1 MLKAAPSVKKEHS
14 FQVSV
19 WMPAPRPP
27 PKWGIL
33 GTVGKW
39 RSSTILYQNFLQTAA
54 RERAG
59 KKDQQLSQHL
69 AVPLDVVSVD
79 TVKNYLLRQHKTVVQ
94 ALRTKQQWCS
104 IPEPILTAIVW
115 FGKMPLVN

>member
-14 FQVSV
+14 FQVRV

-39 RSSTILYQNFLQTAA
+39 RSSTTLYQNFLQTAA

-59 KKDQQLSQHL
+59 KKDQQLSWHL

-94 ALRTKQQWCS
+94 ALRIKQQWCS
-104 IPEPILTAIVW
+104 IPEPI
-115 FGKMPLVN
+115 